1 LTDTRR
7 PGSLAG
13 VLEDF
18 MPITRKQFAVIGLGR
33 FGSSVCQTLKGLG
46 HEVLGMDSSEELTR
60 EAHANHIATH
70 VVRGDSTDIHS
81 LDEIGMRNFD
91 TVVVAIGSD
100 MEASILTVLNLQDLG
115 VKNIIAKAGYNRH
128 GKVLERIG
136 GDTIRVVYPESQMG
150 ERVAHSI
157 GGTGIVEQL
166 ELDPNYSIIEIP
178 VPHHLIG
185 KTLQEADL
193 RARYGVTVIAIL
205 SKGSVNVAP
214 LGDDRFNAGDIIAV
228 IGANDKLD
236 TLRR

>member
-1 LTDTRR
+1 
-7 PGSLAG
+7 
-13 VLEDF
+13 
-18 MPITRKQFAVIGLGR
+18 MPVTRKQFAVIGLGR

-60 EAHANHIATH
+60 DAHANAIATH
-70 VVRGDSTDIHS
+70 IVRADSTDIHS

-91 TVVVAIGSD
+91 TVVVAIGSH
-100 MEASILTVLNLQDLG
+100 MEASILTVLNLLDLG
-115 VKNIIAKAGYNRH
+115 VKNIIAKAGYDKH

-136 GDTIRVVYPESQMG
+136 GEAIRVVYPESQMG

-157 GGTGIVEQL
+157 GGTGILEAI
-166 ELDPNYSIIEIP
+166 ELDPDYSIIEIQTP
-178 VPHHLIG
+178 ASLVG

-205 SKGSVNVAP
+205 SRGKVNVAP
-214 LGDDRFNAGDIIAV
+214 MSDDRLNAGDVITI

-236 TLRR
+236 AIQR

>member
-1 LTDTRR
+1 M
-7 PGSLAG
+7 A
-13 VLEDF
+13 V
-18 MPITRKQFAVIGLGR
+18 TRKQFAVIGLGR
-33 FGSSVCQTLKGLG
+33 FGSSVCNTLKRLG

-60 EAHANHIATH
+60 EAHANHTATH

-91 TVVVAIGSD
+91 TVVVAIGSN

-115 VKNIIAKAGYNRH
+115 VKNIIAKAGYDKH

-136 GDTIRVVYPESQMG
+136 GEGIRVVYPESQMG

-157 GGTGIVEQL
+157 GGVGILESL

-178 VPHHLIG
+178 TPPSLIG
-185 KTLQEADL
+185 KTLLEADL

-205 SKGSVNVAP
+205 SRGTVNVAP
-214 LGDDRFNAGDIIAV
+214 APDDRLQAGDVITV

-236 TLRR
+236 ALQR

>member
-1 LTDTRR
+1 M
-7 PGSLAG
+7 A
-13 VLEDF
+13 V
-18 MPITRKQFAVIGLGR
+18 TRKQFAVIGLGR
-33 FGSSVCQTLKGLG
+33 FGSSVCNTLKRLG

-60 EAHANHIATH
+60 EAHANHTATH

-91 TVVVAIGSD
+91 TVVVAIGSN

-115 VKNIIAKAGYNRH
+115 VKNIIAKAGYDKH

-136 GDTIRVVYPESQMG
+136 GEGIRVVYPESQMG

-157 GGTGIVEQL
+157 GGVGILESL

-178 VPHHLIG
+178 TPASLIG
-185 KTLQEADL
+185 KTLLEADL

-205 SKGSVNVAP
+205 SRGTVNVAP
-214 LGDDRFNAGDIIAV
+214 APDDRLQAGDVITV

-236 TLRR
+236 ALQR

>member
-1 LTDTRR
+1 M
-7 PGSLAG
+7 A
-13 VLEDF
+13 V
-18 MPITRKQFAVIGLGR
+18 TRKQFAVIGLGR
-33 FGSSVCQTLKGLG
+33 FGSSVCNTLKRLG

-60 EAHANHIATH
+60 EAHANHTATH

-91 TVVVAIGSD
+91 TVVVAIGSN

-115 VKNIIAKAGYNRH
+115 VKNIIAKAGYDKH

-136 GDTIRVVYPESQMG
+136 GEGIRVVYPESQMG

-157 GGTGIVEQL
+157 GGVGILESL

-178 VPHHLIG
+178 TPSSLIG
-185 KTLQEADL
+185 KTLLEADL

-205 SKGSVNVAP
+205 SRGTVNVAP
-214 LGDDRFNAGDIIAV
+214 APDDRLQAGDVITV

-236 TLRR
+236 ALQR

>member
-1 LTDTRR
+1 M
-7 PGSLAG
+7 A
-13 VLEDF
+13 V
-18 MPITRKQFAVIGLGR
+18 TRKQFAVIGLGR
-33 FGSSVCQTLKGLG
+33 FGSSVCNTLKRLG

-60 EAHANHIATH
+60 EAHANHTATH

-91 TVVVAIGSD
+91 TVVVAIGSN

-115 VKNIIAKAGYNRH
+115 VKNIIAKAGYDKH

-136 GDTIRVVYPESQMG
+136 GEGIRVVYPESQMG
-150 ERVAHSI
+150 ERVAHAI
-157 GGTGIVEQL
+157 GGVGILESL

-178 VPHHLIG
+178 TPPSLIG
-185 KTLQEADL
+185 KTLLEADL

-205 SKGSVNVAP
+205 SRGTVNVAP
-214 LGDDRFNAGDIIAV
+214 APDDRLQGGDVITV

-236 TLRR
+236 ALQR

>member
-1 LTDTRR
+1 M
-7 PGSLAG
+7 A
-13 VLEDF
+13 V
-18 MPITRKQFAVIGLGR
+18 TRKQFAVIGLGR
-33 FGSSVCQTLKGLG
+33 FGSSVCNTLKRLG

-60 EAHANHIATH
+60 EAHANHTATH

-91 TVVVAIGSD
+91 TVVVAIGSN

-115 VKNIIAKAGYNRH
+115 VKNIIAKAGYDKH

-136 GDTIRVVYPESQMG
+136 GEGIRVVYPESQMG

-157 GGTGIVEQL
+157 GGVGILESL

-178 VPHHLIG
+178 TPPSLIG
-185 KTLQEADL
+185 KTLLEADL

-205 SKGSVNVAP
+205 SRGSVNVAP
-214 LGDDRFNAGDIIAV
+214 AGDDRLQAGDVITV

-236 TLRR
+236 ALQR

>member
-1 LTDTRR
+1 M
-7 PGSLAG
+7 A
-13 VLEDF
+13 V
-18 MPITRKQFAVIGLGR
+18 TRKQFAVIGLGR
-33 FGSSVCQTLKGLG
+33 FGSSVCNTLKRLG

-60 EAHANHIATH
+60 EAHANHTATH

-91 TVVVAIGSD
+91 TVVVAIGSN

-115 VKNIIAKAGYNRH
+115 VKNIIAKAGYDKH

-136 GDTIRVVYPESQMG
+136 GEAIRVVYPESQMG
-150 ERVAHSI
+150 ERVAHAI
-157 GGTGIVEQL
+157 GGVGILESL

-178 VPHHLIG
+178 TPASLIG
-185 KTLQEADL
+185 KTLLEADL

-205 SKGSVNVAP
+205 SRGTVNVAP
-214 LGDDRFNAGDIIAV
+214 APDDRLQAGDVITV

-236 TLRR
+236 ALQR